1 MPVELSPK
9 EIIQKEKM
17 ERELAGLETTWKAR
31 GRRVFARLP
40 SDPRCTL
47 CLGPFEGVG
56 GKLVSMLL
64 NKRPSAMNP
73 LFCNHCE
80 EQAMKLKISFEV
92 EMSLLFADIRAS
104 TPLAEELGPAT
115 FTRMVDRFYTETTH
129 VLIHSYAIIDKLA
142 GDQVSGYYLPGLAG
156 EDFAKRAVEAA
167 TELLRATGHTDA
179 GGPWVP
185 VGVGVNTGEA
195 VFGVVGPAKGM
206 QEVTALGDAANVA
219 ARLASNAATGE
230 ALISES
236 TARKAGLDTSQLELR
251 SLALKGKREPMN
263 VWVMSFQRNGEPG
276 HQSTRRDTIQPGD
289 GTI

>member
-1 MPVELSPK
+1 MSAELSTK
-9 EIIQKEKM
+9 EKIQKEKM
-17 ERELAGLETTWKAR
+17 ERELAGLEATWKAR
-31 GRRVFARLP
+31 GRRVFAHLP

-56 GKLVSMLL
+56 GKLMSTLL
-64 NKRPSAMNP
+64 NKRRSALNP

-80 EQAMKLKISFEV
+80 EQAMRLKISFEV

-104 TPLAEELGPAT
+104 TPLAEELGPAA

-156 EDFAKRAVEAA
+156 EEFAQNAVEAA
-167 TELLRATGHTDA
+167 RELLLVTGHADP

-185 VGVGVNTGEA
+185 VGVGVNTGKA
-195 VFGVVGPAKGM
+195 VFGVVGSAKGM

-219 ARLASNAATGE
+219 ARLASSAAAGE

-236 TARKAGLDTSQLELR
+236 TALKANLDAAQLER
-251 SLALKGKREPMN
+251 RAVELKGKSEPMA
-263 VWVMSFQRNGEPG
+263 VWVMKLNQNGDPE
-276 HQSTRRDTIQPGD
+276 D
-289 GTI
+289 